1 MMKEYSKALAEV
13 SEILKYTQKEVI
25 DKIPQKFLDF
35 IEKNKDKEHKLV
47 LKEDKNLLEQDLKP
61 ETKEIIALIY
71 RDYVCSQEERENIIK
86 ESILQREK
94 IEKEKNEKYK
104 IDFDKIKEQRETKVY
119 NSKEDKM
126 EEKSLTMI
134 KEEKWYKKIIKKILE
149 LFTRKK

>member
-119 NSKEDKM
+119 NSKEEKM
-126 EEKSLTMI
+126 EEKSLVMI

>member
-71 RDYVCSQEERENIIK
+71 RDYVCSQEEREKIIK

-119 NSKEDKM
+119 NSKEEKM
-126 EEKSLTMI
+126 EEKSLVMI

>member
-1 MMKEYSKALAEV
+1 MKEYSKALAEV

-71 RDYVCSQEERENIIK
+71 RDYVCDQEERENIIK

-119 NSKEDKM
+119 NSKEEKM
-126 EEKSLTMI
+126 EEKSLVMI

>member
-126 EEKSLTMI
+126 EEKSLIMI